1 MRTADLL
8 QALAERTVIGV
19 GPPGDDAED
28 DVAADSALASHEAA
42 LRLEFPGEPPPFSIA
57 CGRWALRS
65 FAFACQA
72 IAYREIDVAMLACR
86 FAVECPPAPPASRH
100 YSVDVVFRLLPDLWR
115 LARAVS
121 EQDPLM
127 NHLRT
132 LATTWPLS
140 SVGVPN
146 VVGCDVSV
154 IRGHAGLL
162 RMYADRVIAW
172 QDVSRLDDP
181 HVRAAIRE
189 AIGHFDALAP
199 TIAAALRMP
208 DATLRT
214 AEDHT
219 PSRQSPR
226 TPETAP

>member
-1 MRTADLL
+1 MHNADLL
-8 QALAERTVIGV
+8 QALAERTAIRV
-19 GPPGDDAED
+19 GPPGDDAEED
-28 DVAADSALASHEAA
+28 AAADPALERHEAA
-42 LRLEFPGEPPPFSIA
+42 LRLDFPGEPPPFSIE

-72 IAYREIDVAMLACR
+72 LVYREIDVAMLARR
-86 FAVECPPAPPASRH
+86 FAVVCPPAPAASRH
-100 YSVDVVFRLLPDLWR
+100 YSVDVVFRLLPDLWG

-121 EQDPLM
+121 ERDPLM

-132 LATTWPLS
+132 LATAWPLS

-146 VVGCDVSV
+146 LVGCDVSV

-181 HVRAAIRE
+181 RVRAAIRE
-189 AIGHFDALAP
+189 AIGHFDTLAP
-199 TIAAALRMP
+199 TVAAALRMH
-208 DATLRT
+208 DASFRT
-214 AEDHT
+214 AEHRT
-219 PSRQSPR
+219 PS
-226 TPETAP
+226 